1 MIATACS
8 GGTISASMGVA
19 TMPMP
24 TKPPLAR
31 PSSVTAITAMVQN
44 RGSEGRVKGGL
55 VLRRI
60 KLPPIAPPLML
71 FANGAPAWGLFSG
84 LRAAS
89 ACNETGL
96 AHNAGKSDRIL
107 RSSALPSASG

>member
-8 GGTISASMGVA
+8 GGMISASMGVA

-44 RGSEGRVKGGL
+44 SGSAGRVKGVSFCGGSNSAPM
-55 VLRRI
+55 RR
-60 KLPPIAPPLML
+60 
-71 FANGAPAWGLFSG
+71 
-84 LRAAS
+84 R
-89 ACNETGL
+89 
-96 AHNAGKSDRIL
+96 
-107 RSSALPSASG
+107 